1 MKKPTINFSWP
12 VVLSDFS
19 NNEDKNYEI
28 FSRCK
33 LKVFYKGETADHRY
47 FSDEF
52 ADQLIRSLPY
62 TPVVSRYDDESEDFE
77 GHASRQ
83 EIFGIVDPC
92 GKITFE
98 EDEEDGK
105 TWCVTDVI
113 LYTERPDQLGELA
126 KKIPGHPHS
135 LELDPKST
143 KYKINYDDKKHF
155 KNIEFTAGDFVGVSV
170 LGMNQKPAFT
180 GSSFFNENG
189 EFAKKM
195 QLLKDYCE
203 RRLEENQHGGE
214 KMNLSEFIK
223 LTWGDISAKVV
234 NAIEKEYQE
243 EFYICPVDFYDD
255 SVVCHVYSLIDG
267 STTYLRFYYTID
279 ENAVVTLG
287 EVKEVHVV
295 WEEMPEPAP
304 AEPSPNASLEDNTA
318 SAETDMGQAEPEP
331 SADPV
336 KPEVGEQTDFDN
348 QTPENTPE
356 TDTTPDPEPVSAAST
371 IENEEGHNSND
382 QQSNFTGAAASVTNV
397 EGAPLVNEGQ
407 QVNESECGHENK
419 QIESSSS
426 TSFTNSEREEYEN
439 LKKAKKVQ
447 LVESYRNVLTEEQY
461 NNYISSIDTFSAE
474 DLELDLLKIYKR
486 VNDEA
491 NTTSV
496 RGIGRAFTVYAPET
510 NKDTENPLDA
520 FVRKNL
526 KR

>member
-98 EDEEDGK
+98 DDEEDGK

-180 GSSFFNENG
+180 GSSFFNENS

-255 SVVCHVYSLIDG
+255 SVVCHVYSFIDG
-267 STTYLRFYYTID
+267 STTYLKFYYTID

-304 AEPSPNASLEDNTA
+304 APEPPSPNASLEDNTA

-331 SADPV
+331 SAEP
-336 KPEVGEQTDFDN
+336 KVGEQTDFDN
-348 QTPENTPE
+348 QTPE
-356 TDTTPDPEPVSAAST
+356 TTPDPEPVSAAST

-397 EGAPLVNEGQ
+397 EDAPLVNEGQ

-419 QIESSSS
+419 QTESSSS
-426 TSFTNSEREEYEN
+426 TSFTDSEREEYEN

-461 NNYISSIDTFSAE
+461 NNYMSSIDTFSAE

-510 NKDTENPLDA
+510 NTDTENPLDA
-520 FVRKNL
+520 FVRNNL

>member
-19 NNEDKNYEI
+19 NNEDKKYEI

-52 ADQLIRSLPY
+52 AKQLIRSLPY
-62 TPVVSRYDDESEDFE
+62 TPVVSRYDDENEDFE

-92 GKITFE
+92 GEISFE
-98 EDEEDGK
+98 EGEEDGK

-113 LYTERPDQLGELA
+113 LYTERPDQLGEIA

-180 GSSFFNENG
+180 GSSFFEENSD
-189 EFAKKM
+189 FAKKM

-234 NAIEKEYQE
+234 DAIEKEYQAE
-243 EFYICPVDFYDD
+243 LYICPVDFYDD
-255 SVVCHVYSLIDG
+255 SVVCHVYSYIDG
-267 STTYLRFYYTID
+267 STTYLRFHYIID

-295 WEEMPEPAP
+295 WEDMPEPNTTL
-304 AEPSPNASLEDNTA
+304 AEKE
-318 SAETDMGQAEPEP
+318 DMGQAEPEP
-331 SADPV
+331 SADSV
-336 KPEVGEQTDFDN
+336 EEPEVGEQADFDN
-348 QTPENTPE
+348 QTPEDTSEAEAE
-356 TDTTPDPEPVSAAST
+356 TTQDTEPVNAAST
-371 IENEEGHNSND
+371 IENEEEGHNSDD

-397 EGAPLVNEGQ
+397 EDAPLVNEEQ
-407 QVNESECGHENK
+407 QPQVNESECGHEDK

-426 TSFTNSEREEYEN
+426 TSFTDSEREEYEN

-447 LVESYRNVLTEEQY
+447 LVESYRKVLTEEQY
-461 NNYISSIDTFSAE
+461 NHYISSIDTFSAE

-486 VNDEA
+486 VKDEVDSTM
-491 NTTSV
+491 NTASV

-510 NKDTENPLDA
+510 KNNTEDKLDA